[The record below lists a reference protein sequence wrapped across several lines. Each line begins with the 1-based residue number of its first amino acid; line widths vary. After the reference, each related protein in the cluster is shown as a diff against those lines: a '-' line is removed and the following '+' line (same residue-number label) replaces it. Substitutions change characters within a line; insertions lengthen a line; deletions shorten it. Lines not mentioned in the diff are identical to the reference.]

1 MILSGNLRNKIIF
14 KQKVEDKNDFAE
26 TTETL
31 TALFTVMCQ
40 VLDIGASKGII
51 SDGQDIQKTISISL
65 RYSSRI
71 NEELVF
77 EYKGVDYE
85 ITSIDNPGG
94 LNKELIIDG
103 VKYV

>member
-31 TALFTVMCQ
+31 TELFTVMCQ
-40 VLDIGASKGII
+40 ILDLGASKGII
-51 SDGQDIQKTISISL
+51 SDGQEIQKTISLGL

-71 NEELVF
+71 TEELVF
-77 EYKGVDYE
+77 EYKGIDYE

-94 LNKELIIDG
+94 LNKELMIDG
-103 VKYV
+103 IKYV